1 MVSHGS
7 ASAYGTAPAT
17 GTTVTLAPPSRSGA
31 HPGDGLEAP
40 SVYQWDGVDPSG
52 GGADGGGS
60 ADGGRLRLWAGRKL
74 YAPGVAVTHSAA
86 VSALAAVPTIRL
98 HPDELNR
105 LGLSAGGTARAASPR
120 GSVTLVVASDT
131 SVPPG
136 VAWVP
141 AGEAADLVDI
151 ATAVTSV
158 NVEPANG

>member
-1 MVSHGS
+1 
-7 ASAYGTAPAT
+7 
-17 GTTVTLAPPSRSGA
+17 
-31 HPGDGLEAP
+31 
-40 SVYQWDGVDPSG
+40 
-52 GGADGGGS
+52 
-60 ADGGRLRLWAGRKL
+60 
-74 YAPGVAVTHSAA
+74 VTHSAA

-136 VAWVP
+136 VVSVP

-151 ATAVTSV
+151 ATAVTEV
-158 NVEPANG
+158 GVEPGPPPAPPAAKADHG